1 MEKNFY
7 PYRNYTHNF
16 CYNSPNTFRQNFLFF
31 YQSHNFCYNSP
42 ITFRQNFFFFI
53 IHTQSHEELWQ
64 KLYIFCVIKK
74 KKKKQAVKNST
85 IPTRL
90 RVAYFEHDGA
100 EWEAGGNVV
109 SYGWWDFEK
118 KTITNAFLW
127 LLLL

>member
-1 MEKNFY
+1 MHGWKCFSAVRKKTMEKNFY

-109 SYGWWDFEK
+109 SYGW
-118 KTITNAFLW
+118 
-127 LLLL
+127 

>member
-16 CYNSPNTFRQNFLFF
+16 CYNFPNTFRQNFLFF

-109 SYGWWDFEK
+109 SYGW
-118 KTITNAFLW
+118 
-127 LLLL
+127 